1 MNGLAPREG
10 MRMAELAERSGVARE
25 TIHFYLREGL
35 LPRPRKGGKTVAYY
49 DEEHL
54 ERLRT
59 IRRLREEKYLPLAV
73 IKRLLESPVAAA
85 ESDID
90 VLAEVLHLGAPLGE
104 ARSGKRLRE
113 PSGEARKVAQE
124 LGLLGGAGTFEGEV
138 DPADLRVLAVVEE
151 ALGLAPAARALTL
164 ADLEVCAADMTALV
178 TREAELFFDAV
189 LRSGDVGGS
198 IAALREGRGA
208 VARFITA
215 YRDRMLRRIVDDLL
229 VAIEQGPE
237 VAARAAAVALSP
249 ERERELGAAELR
261 ERLRGGAARG
271 EREAAVT
278 LIWHLFGCGAAEE
291 LAALPPEW
299 VALGGE
305 REAVLALWGRLA
317 SPGGA
322 GGGGAGLRALERAA
336 AAAPGFALGEILVG
350 EAALTRALRRR
361 DAGTSLL
368 EQAVP
373 ALHRI
378 VSADP
383 MADPEPLARALGLFH
398 QGRVELS
405 LPPVL
410 GRARRGAL
418 AIERALEICA
428 READLDPVVRA
439 RLEVNARM
447 ALDKH
452 RASQSSRHD
461 APPCGGGS

>member
-1 MNGLAPREG
+1 

-73 IKRLLESPVAAA
+73 IRRLLESPVAAA

-90 VLAEVLHLGAPLGE
+90 VLAEVLHLGAPAGE

-113 PSGEARKVAQE
+113 PSSEARKAAQE
-124 LGLLGGAGTFEGEV
+124 LGLLGGAGAGTFEGEV
-138 DPADLRVLAVVEE
+138 DPADSRVLAVVEE

-178 TREAELFFDAV
+178 AREAELFFDAV
-189 LRSGDVGGS
+189 LRSGDVSGS

-249 ERERELGAAELR
+249 EKERELGAAELR
-261 ERLRGGAARG
+261 DRLRGGAARG

-299 VALGGE
+299 AGLGGE
-305 REAVLALWGRLA
+305 REAVLLLWGRLA

-322 GGGGAGLRALERAA
+322 GGGAGLRALERAA
-336 AAAPGFALGEILVG
+336 AAAPGFALGEILAG

-383 MADPEPLARALGLFH
+383 GADPEPLARALGLFH

-410 GRARRGAL
+410 GRARRGAQ
-418 AIERALEICA
+418 AIERALEINA
-428 READLDPVVRA
+428 RSADLDPVVRA
-439 RLEVNARM
+439 RLELNARM
-447 ALDKH
+447 ALE
-452 RASQSSRHD
+452 RSLPQLTRMSSM
-461 APPCGGGS
+461 